1 MPEPVLISVATAL
14 AGKAA
19 TSLYDFVKARFAGR
33 GRAAEVLSAAEGAEP
48 GSPEVVALAEELARA
63 EQVDPAFSAG
73 LRAEW
78 ARFAGQRAEH
88 GGVANQITGRVTG
101 KVVQARDIEG
111 GVSF

>member
-1 MPEPVLISVATAL
+1 VPEPVLVSVAAAL

-19 TSLYDFVKARFAGR
+19 TSVYEFVKARFAGR

-48 GSPEVVALAEELARA
+48 GSPEVVALADELARA
-63 EQVDPAFSAG
+63 EQDDPAFSAG

-78 ARFAGQRAEH
+78 ARFVGQRAEH
-88 GGVANQITGRVTG
+88 GGVANQITGPVTG

-111 GVSF
+111 GISF